1 MSAVR
6 AFAPMSMSPPP
17 LAPRLGVAAHEV
29 ERLEDKVRTHR
40 SIGIS
45 TAVHI
50 LALLALL
57 LIPKTQTQQETFT
70 EITLLEPGQPDPGEP
85 AAAPAAVG
93 VRTATGAFA
102 TSETDQRF
110 ERHALRAELKP
121 VPVAEAAFEDRLQA
135 RLATLQSSVS
145 SPAPGV
151 ANAPVPGTL
160 AGIPTQAT
168 LSGAGGN
175 GHRIDL
181 HRGGTGDGGPPVA
194 LTRGAALGGGGSA
207 MAPATLAPGKSVVSA
222 PATESGATLRRN
234 LAGASIMGPVADR
247 PILARTTPVYPEWAM
262 RDGVE
267 GSVTL
272 YFIVKSDGTIRD
284 GILVQKTA
292 GFEDF
297 DENARQALQAWRF
310 QPLAGGR
317 TGDQWGTITFHYRIR
332 EGG

>member
-1 MSAVR
+1 MTVR
-6 AFAPMSMSPPP
+6 AIAPMPLGPPPP
-17 LAPRLGVAAHEV
+17 LAPRLGVAAHQIE
-29 ERLEDKVRTHR
+29 ELEDKVRTQR

-57 LIPKTQTQQETFT
+57 LMPKTQTSQETFT
-70 EITLLEPGQPDPGEP
+70 EITLLEPGEPDPGEP

-93 VRTATGAFA
+93 VQTASGAFA
-102 TSETDQRF
+102 TSNTEQRF
-110 ERHALRAELKP
+110 ERTLKRAELKP

-135 RLATLQSSVS
+135 RLATLQSSVTTP
-145 SPAPGV
+145 SPGI
-151 ANAPVPGTL
+151 ANAPIAGTL
-160 AGIPTQAT
+160 AGVPTPSLT
-168 LSGAGGN
+168 SGAGGN

-194 LTRGAALGGGGSA
+194 LTRGAALGGGGTA
-207 MAPATLAPGKSVVSA
+207 MAPATLAPGKSVAAA
-222 PATESGATLRRN
+222 PASEGNASARRN
-234 LAGASIMGPVADR
+234 LAGASLMGPVADR
-247 PILARTTPVYPEWAM
+247 PILSRTTPVYPDWAM
-262 RDGVE
+262 KDGVE
-267 GSVTL
+267 GTVTL
-272 YFIVKSDGTIRD
+272 YFIVKADGTIRD

-310 QPLAGGR
+310 QPLSGGR
-317 TGDQWGTITFHYRIR
+317 VGDQWGTITFHYRIR